1 MAGEGSARRVTFRD
15 VLANPEFRAM
25 YVAQALSVVGDQ
37 LARIAVAV
45 LVFNRSHSA
54 LLTAISFGASYLPWV
69 IGGPLLSGY
78 ADRLR
83 RRNVMIFCDVVRAVL
98 VLGLAIPGIPIAILL
113 VLVALIALMEPPFSA
128 SRASMLPDI
137 LGEGEQY
144 AIASTLS
151 NTTNILGGVLGFAV
165 GGIVTKAIGTH
176 STILLDCLSFAL
188 SAVILT

>member
-1 MAGEGSARRVTFRD
+1 MPVTPRDEWETGGTVITTQEGQVSAEGSARRVTFGD

-54 LLTAISFGASYLPWV
+54 LLPAVSFGVSYLPWV

-83 RRNVMIFCDVVRAVL
+83 RRNVMIFCDVIRAVL
-98 VLGLAIPGIPIAILL
+98 VLGLAIPGIPIRSEERR
-113 VLVALIALMEPPFSA
+113 V
-128 SRASMLPDI
+128 
-137 LGEGEQY
+137 
-144 AIASTLS
+144 
-151 NTTNILGGVLGFAV
+151 
-165 GGIVTKAIGTH
+165 
-176 STILLDCLSFAL
+176 
-188 SAVILT
+188 